1 LSISFERLGDV
12 SVASGDL
19 AAARDYFADG
29 LTIAKQLAQADPTNA
44 QMQRDIWVSHWKI
57 ANALEKENNPA
68 AVESWRACLGVFQK
82 MIDAGLH
89 VPPQDLKTL
98 DGVRKKL
105 GS

>member
-1 LSISFERLGDV
+1 
-12 SVASGDL
+12 
-19 AAARDYFADG
+19 
-29 LTIAKQLAQADPTNA
+29 
-44 QMQRDIWVSHWKI
+44 MQRDIWVSHWKI

-89 VPPQDLKTL
+89 VSPQDLQIL